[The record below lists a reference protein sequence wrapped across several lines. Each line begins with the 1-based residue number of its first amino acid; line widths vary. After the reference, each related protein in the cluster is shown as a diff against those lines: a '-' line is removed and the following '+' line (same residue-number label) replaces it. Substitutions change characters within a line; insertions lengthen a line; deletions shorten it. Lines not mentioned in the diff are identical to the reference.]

1 MKSEKPE
8 VSRKHL
14 ATVFFKGDKQIPL
27 RENILVNLSYCNGL
41 MGEKGGEKKEKKSG
55 RSMAVGSGKH
65 VWAPGLERTPGEGS
79 ERISEHRNGEGTR
92 NPSCI
97 RG

>member
-1 MKSEKPE
+1 
-8 VSRKHL
+8 
-14 ATVFFKGDKQIPL
+14 
-27 RENILVNLSYCNGL
+27 
-41 MGEKGGEKKEKKSG
+41 MGKRGEKKKKSG
-55 RSMAVGSGKH
+55 RSMAVGSGKQ

-79 ERISEHRNGEGTR
+79 ERISEHRNGEGMG